1 MKVKNLFL
9 SMCAIAAL
17 ASCSQN
23 EDVPALTGDDAPEAK
38 VTINFAGDG
47 AATRAIGADD
57 AKVNNLTAFFFNSSG
72 ALIKTPVTVESSKLN
87 TTIVLATTTDASQVV
102 LVANTAAGTNFAGVT
117 NISKLK
123 EFMVSSLGTVA
134 SGNYPVNQTATNLT
148 MSGWGAITMNTTN
161 NTGTAA
167 VTLHFIAAKIKTLKV
182 SWTGVNQGKYSD
194 TEAALD
200 GTDSW
205 FTIKQAYL
213 MMAQTNSTLIPDGA
227 TATAWTGKF
236 TPNTF
241 AYAGGLA
248 WGAAPWL
255 TAPAGTNPVKATDYL
270 DITIPTS
277 ASNAVANILAGK
289 PWYVFENNSSNPTGV
304 ILEVVCM
311 VNDDA
316 GTARKKTKYFTV
328 YFGEK
333 KTGQTGNQANI
344 EGGKTYDINLT
355 LNGSFDPSTGTGGG
369 GTEDPTKP
377 SVDANVTVT
386 VTPATWTANVT
397 IDKNFN

>member
-1 MKVKNLFL
+1 MKVKDLFL

-23 EDVPALTGDDAPEAK
+23 EDAPAPTGSDAPEAK
-38 VTINFAGDG
+38 VTINFAGNG
-47 AATRAIGADD
+47 AATRAIGTDD

-72 ALIKTPVTVESSKLN
+72 ALIKTPLPVANDKLN
-87 TTIVLATTTDASQVV
+87 TTITLATTTDASQVV
-102 LVANTAAGTNFAGVT
+102 LVANTATGTNFTGVT
-117 NISKLK
+117 NITKLK
-123 EFMVSSLGTVA
+123 EFIVSSLGTPA
-134 SGNYPVNQTATNLT
+134 SGNSPVNQTATNLT
-148 MSGWGAITMNTTN
+148 MSGWGAITMNTTD

-167 VTLHFIAAKIKTLKV
+167 VTLHFVAAKIKTLKV
-182 SWTGVNQGKYSD
+182 SWGTANQGHYAENESAVTGDK
-194 TEAALD
+194 
-200 GTDSW
+200 W

-213 MMAQTNSTLIPDGA
+213 MMAQTNSTLIPSTA
-227 TATAWTGKF
+227 TATAWTGDF
-236 TPNTF
+236 TPSAF

-270 DITIPTS
+270 DTTIPAS
-277 ASNAVANILAGK
+277 AGNAVTNILSDK

-304 ILEVVCM
+304 ILEVVCN
-311 VNDDA
+311 VNNDQGVA
-316 GTARKKTKYFTV
+316 QKKTKYFTV

-333 KTGQTGNQANI
+333 KTGAAGNQANI
-344 EGGKTYDINLT
+344 EGGKTYDIGLT
-355 LNGSFDPSTGTGGG
+355 LNGSFDPAGGTGGG
-369 GTEDPTKP
+369 GTDDPTKP

>member
-23 EDVPALTGDDAPEAK
+23 EDVPAPTGNDAPEAK
-38 VTINFAGDG
+38 VTINFAGNEAD
-47 AATRAIGADD
+47 TRAIGTDD

-72 ALIKTPVTVESSKLN
+72 ALIKTPMPVENSKLN
-87 TTIVLATTTDASQVV
+87 TTITLATTTDASQVV
-102 LVANTAAGTNFAGVT
+102 LVANTVAGTNFAGVT
-117 NISKLK
+117 NITKLK
-123 EFMVSSLGTVA
+123 EFIVSSLGTPQ
-134 SGNYPVNQTATNLT
+134 SGNSPVNQTATNLT
-148 MSGWGAITMNTTN
+148 MSGWGAINMNTTN
-161 NTGTAA
+161 NTGTAN
-167 VTLHFIAAKIKTLKV
+167 VKLHFMAAKIKTLKV
-182 SWTGVNQGKYSD
+182 SWTGTNQGKYSD

-200 GTDSW
+200 GTDAW

-213 MMAQTNSTLIPDGA
+213 MMAQTNSTLVPDGA
-227 TATAWTGKF
+227 SATAWTGKF
-236 TPNTF
+236 TPSTF

-248 WGAAPWL
+248 WGTPPWT
-255 TAPAGTNPVKATDYL
+255 TAPASTNPVKATDYL
-270 DITIPTS
+270 ATTIPNS
-277 ASNAVANILAGK
+277 SSNAVANILNGK

-311 VNDDA
+311 IKNDQSQLE
-316 GTARKKTKYFTV
+316 KKTKYFTV

-333 KTGQTGNQANI
+333 KTGEAGNQANI

-386 VTPATWTANVT
+386 VTPAEWTANVT